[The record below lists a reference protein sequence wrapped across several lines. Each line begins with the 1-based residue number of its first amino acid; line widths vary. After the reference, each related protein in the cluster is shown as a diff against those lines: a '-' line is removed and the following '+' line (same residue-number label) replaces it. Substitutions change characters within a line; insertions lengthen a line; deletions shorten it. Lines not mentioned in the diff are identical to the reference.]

1 MKKAQVALEFVLLCS
16 AVIVLVT
23 VLISSASFNTS
34 LARQKNEQ
42 EALGDLANYIQQEI
56 MLASKTYPNY
66 TRIFQLPER
75 IVGKEYTAELTD
87 YHLKVSTE
95 RFVANRGI
103 PLIDQECIGQFNLG
117 GNNTISKIQTGEEV
131 KLKLNCLD

>member
-75 IVGKEYTAELTD
+75 IVGKEYFAELTD
-87 YHLKVSTE
+87 YHLTINTDKFTV
-95 RFVANRGI
+95 NRGI

-117 GNNTISKIQTGEEV
+117 GSNTISKIQTGEEV